1 MARSSL
7 QPLSQLVQPFV
18 ANQPQWNLQEVSG
31 RLVEISEPQPIASL
45 SFAFLLVR
53 EAQNSGEY
61 AAWIGTLDSVFYPP
75 DAATNGI
82 DLVNFPVLRLPQTHQ
97 ASRSVEMLLRS
108 GAFRLVI
115 LDLGKQHNLAAAR
128 LSQLNALVRKHNT
141 CVLFLTNKQLDEPS
155 LGSLVSLRAHTA
167 RERVCDGK
175 FLCNIHVLR
184 DKRRGQNWHWS
195 THFVG
200 VEGYY

>member
-1 MARSSL
+1 MAKPSL
-7 QPLSQLVQPFV
+7 QPLSQLAQPLIT
-18 ANQPQWNLQEVSG
+18 NQPQWNLQEVSG

-53 EAQNSGEY
+53 EAQNSGEC

-75 DAATNGI
+75 DAETNGI

-97 ASRSVEMLLRS
+97 AGRGVEILLRS

-115 LDLGKQHNLAAAR
+115 LDLGNHLNLAPAR
-128 LSQLNALVRKHNT
+128 LSQLNALVRKHNA

-167 RERVCDGK
+167 RERVREGEFLGK
-175 FLCNIHVLR
+175 IHVLR
-184 DKRRGQNWHWS
+184 DKRRGCNWHWN